1 MFPRNQIR
9 FHNLIVLCCTIFLE
23 LVFVAMVFFMVQR
36 KALPAEICLSESR
49 IDLSES
55 DGKEEKA
62 PAYSSNGDV
71 VYTNDTVVYTFNIV
85 VYTNRIVA

>member
-1 MFPRNQIR
+1 M
-9 FHNLIVLCCTIFLE
+9 
-23 LVFVAMVFFMVQR
+23 
-36 KALPAEICLSESR
+36 SESR

-85 VYTNRIVA
+85 VYTNPLLPEVLIPEFYGFHHAVSGNYPYLYPD